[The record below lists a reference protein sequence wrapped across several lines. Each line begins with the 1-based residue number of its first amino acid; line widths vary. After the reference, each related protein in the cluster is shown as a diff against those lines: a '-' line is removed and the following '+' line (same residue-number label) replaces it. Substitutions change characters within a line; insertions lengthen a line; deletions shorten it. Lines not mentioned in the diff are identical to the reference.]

1 VEHAFLFTL
10 AIVASFSM
18 SWAIGANDVANAMGT
33 SVGSRSITIR
43 QAILIAAIFEA
54 LGAFSASGQVTETLR
69 QGIVNVEIFQDR
81 PMVLVIGMLSALFA
95 SATWLIIATYRGWPV
110 STTHTVVG
118 AIIGFALLTVKLSQ
132 INWFVILRIASSW
145 VFTPLLAAFAAY
157 MLFRSVYR
165 YVLAAVEPRLAA
177 RKWLPVYVFSAVFVT
192 MLVTI
197 FQGLEPLGYRVEIMP
212 TLIFSTVVSL
222 SLSILFR
229 QLLEQ
234 NYLEENTDDLFDFA
248 FVESSFGVLTV
259 FTACAMA
266 FAHGSNDIANAIG
279 PLVAIVDI
287 LVDHRIS
294 IDSAPIPIWIVGLGS
309 AGVVSGLAMY
319 GYRIMDTVGVK
330 ITPLTPS
337 RSFSAQLSTALIV
350 ILASGVGL
358 PVSTTQT
365 LVGAV
370 LGVGFA
376 RGIGALNLNVV
387 KSIFVSWLVTLP
399 CGAILA
405 IFYFQLISGMV
416 LWLGL

>member
-1 VEHAFLFTL
+1 
-10 AIVASFSM
+10 M
-18 SWAIGANDVANAMGT
+18 
-33 SVGSRSITIR
+33 
-43 QAILIAAIFEA
+43 
-54 LGAFSASGQVTETLR
+54 
-69 QGIVNVEIFQDR
+69 
-81 PMVLVIGMLSALFA
+81 
-95 SATWLIIATYRGWPV
+95 
-110 STTHTVVG
+110 
-118 AIIGFALLTVKLSQ
+118 
-132 INWFVILRIASSW
+132 
-145 VFTPLLAAFAAY
+145 
-157 MLFRSVYR
+157 
-165 YVLAAVEPRLAA
+165 
-177 RKWLPVYVFSAVFVT
+177 
-192 MLVTI
+192 
-197 FQGLEPLGYRVEIMP
+197 
-212 TLIFSTVVSL
+212 
-222 SLSILFR
+222 
-229 QLLEQ
+229 
-234 NYLEENTDDLFDFA
+234 
-248 FVESSFGVLTV
+248 
-259 FTACAMA
+259 
-266 FAHGSNDIANAIG
+266 
-279 PLVAIVDI
+279 
-287 LVDHRIS
+287 
-294 IDSAPIPIWIVGLGS
+294 GS